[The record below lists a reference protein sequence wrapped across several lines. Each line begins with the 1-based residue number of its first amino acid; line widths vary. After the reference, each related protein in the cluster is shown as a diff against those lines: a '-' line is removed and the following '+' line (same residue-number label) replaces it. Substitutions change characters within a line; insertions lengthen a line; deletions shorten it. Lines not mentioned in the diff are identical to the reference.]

1 MTPHEQMK
9 ALDNAKTA
17 YRITKLVLSNGDTV
31 CAGNEYAADVITHS
45 EQWMHIQ
52 IKKYQT
58 WVNMAHVSLLTVER
72 I

>member
-1 MTPHEQMK
+1 MTPHQQMK
-9 ALDNAKTA
+9 GLDYEQAS

-31 CAGNEYAADVITHS
+31 CSNGPYVADVISHS
-45 EQWMHIQ
+45 EQWIHIQ
-52 IKKYQT
+52 IGKYQT